1 MKFSK
6 EEKERMVEKLRKYF
20 EHELDYEIGGFDA
33 EFLIDFIGEEFGGY
47 FYNRGLYDA
56 EKVINQQVANIA
68 DELMALEKPVS

>member
-6 EEKERMVEKLRKYF
+6 AEKERMVEKLRKYF
-20 EHELDYEIGGFDA
+20 EQELDYEIGGFDA
-33 EFLIDFIGEEFGGY
+33 EFLIDFIGEELGGY

-56 EKVINQQVANIA
+56 EKVINQQVTNIA